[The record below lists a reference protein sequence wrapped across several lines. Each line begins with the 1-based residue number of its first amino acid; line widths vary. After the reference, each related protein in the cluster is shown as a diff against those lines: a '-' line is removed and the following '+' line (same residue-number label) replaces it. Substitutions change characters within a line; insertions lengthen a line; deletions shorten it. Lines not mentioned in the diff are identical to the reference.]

1 MMLWTTQAMISAYS
15 LTGRNQIRDE
25 AVRLVGEFLT
35 DYRNT
40 PYSSLAPGT
49 VAPLTINR
57 QIRNF
62 DQTFT
67 VNSKIT
73 SEVPGIAFS
82 VEVKAD
88 WTHNGSNYNYTA
100 TTIVGDK

>member
-1 MMLWTTQAMISAYS
+1 MMLWTMQAMISAYS

-25 AVRLVGEFLT
+25 AVRLVGEILT

-40 PYSSLAPGT
+40 PFSALAPGT
-49 VAPLTINR
+49 VTPPAINR
-57 QIRNF
+57 QIRNY

-67 VNSKIT
+67 VNTTIT
-73 SEVPGIAFS
+73 SEVPGVAYS

-88 WTHNGSNYNYTA
+88 WTHNGSNYNYSA